1 MSIDAVTAMN
11 RFGLGARPGDLARV
25 ASDPR
30 GALKAELK
38 PDRALVSPEAVASGG
53 LAGTATDMQAA
64 FAAEAERKAMR
75 ESLEGI
81 AVPAMLPTAMTGGAP
96 PFKPEPRAEGL
107 IYRAEAKA
115 RFAMGRDAEI
125 GFVERLV
132 LFWSNHFCVSAG
144 KAPLL
149 RASAGA
155 FEREAVRPHVLGRFA
170 DMLVAVERHPAM
182 LFYLDNARSVGPASR
197 AGTNGKR
204 GLNENLAREILELH
218 TLGVGGGY
226 AQADVTALARVIT
239 GWTFAGREGRIGE
252 PGVFTFDAAMHEPG
266 DQTVV
271 GRAYPGGGFGQGEAA
286 LNDIARHPATAR
298 HVATK
303 LVRHFV
309 ADDPPPAAVDRI
321 ASVFAKRDGD
331 LRAVALALVDL
342 PEAWSTPP
350 TKVRSPAD
358 LLMATARL
366 TGAPLLD
373 PGPMLG
379 GLRLL
384 GQPLW
389 EPPGPNGF
397 PDTAAD
403 WASPE
408 NMKLRLD
415 LSAGVAHAYKGG
427 ADPLALLEAAAGD
440 ALSPETRDAVPRAES
455 REQGLALALMSP
467 EFQRR

>member
-1 MSIDAVTAMN
+1 MDAVTALN

-25 ASDPR
+25 APDPR
-30 GALKAELK
+30 GALRAELK
-38 PDRALVSPEAVASGG
+38 PDRALVSPEAVEAAG
-53 LAGTATDMQAA
+53 LAGTAGDMRAA
-64 FAAEAERKAMR
+64 FVAEAERRAQR
-75 ESLEGI
+75 ESLKGI
-81 AVPAMLPTAMTGGAP
+81 ALPAILPSAMTGGSP
-96 PFKPEPRAEGL
+96 PFKPQPFTEGL
-107 IYRAEAKA
+107 IFRAEAAA
-115 RFAMGRDAEI
+115 RLAMARDAEI

-132 LFWSNHFCVSAG
+132 MFWSNHFCVSAG

-155 FEREAVRPHVLGRFA
+155 FEREAIRPHVLGRFA

-182 LFYLDNARSVGPASR
+182 LFYLDNVRSVGPASR
-197 AGTNGKR
+197 AGAKGKR
-204 GLNENLAREILELH
+204 GLNENLARETLELH

-226 AQADVTALARVIT
+226 TQADVTALARVIT

-252 PGVFTFDAAMHEPG
+252 PGVFTFDAAWHEPG
-266 DQTVV
+266 DQTVL
-271 GRAYPGGGFGQGEAA
+271 GRVYPGGGFGQGEAA
-286 LNDIARHPATAR
+286 LNDLARHPATAR

-309 ADDPPPAAVDRI
+309 ADDPPPAAVERI
-321 ASVFAKRDGD
+321 AAVFTERDGD
-331 LRAVALALVDL
+331 LRAVASALVDL
-342 PEAWSTPP
+342 PEAWSAPMA
-350 TKVRSPAD
+350 KVRSPAD
-358 LLMATARL
+358 LVIAVARL
-366 TGAPLLD
+366 TGAPLRD
-373 PGPMLG
+373 PGPTLG
-379 GLRLL
+379 ALHTL

-389 EPPGPNGF
+389 EPPGPNGY

-415 LSAGVAHAYKGG
+415 LCAAAAHAYKGG
-427 ADPLALLEAAAGD
+427 TDPLALIEAAAGN
-440 ALSPETRDAVPRAES
+440 ALSPETRDAIPRAES